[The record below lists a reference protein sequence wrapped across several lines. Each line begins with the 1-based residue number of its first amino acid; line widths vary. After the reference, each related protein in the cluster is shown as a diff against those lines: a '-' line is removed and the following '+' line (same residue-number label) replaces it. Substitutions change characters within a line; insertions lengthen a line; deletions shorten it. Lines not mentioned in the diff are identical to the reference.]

1 MTERYFEKFPII
13 TYANTQVVDISR
25 RTAIVTDVFKSAFNY
40 YQYSIANSERPDNI
54 SDRYYN
60 DPYMSWLI
68 YLSNSITDPYYDW
81 HLDQTTFDDF
91 IALKYGSYTKA
102 LSKVAFFRN
111 NWYQNPD
118 QYTVSYYAG
127 LDASLKKYYEPVTPN
142 DFYSTT
148 PMAYRRVR
156 QDTQIT
162 TNAIVNY
169 SVANGSFTHDEIVN
183 VVFDSNYTGI
193 GQVCFAN
200 SSSISIQHVFGY
212 TTGTISP
219 SSYIYG
225 TESGVNTAF
234 TTSAVL
240 VNNIPSPEVGYWSP
254 VYYYDL
260 ETEKNQYNQSIAV
273 INAAY
278 ASSAATQLN
287 NLLNQ

>member
-1 MTERYFEKFPII
+1 MMVIMVLVRSMIKNM
-13 TYANTQVVDISR
+13 AD
-25 RTAIVTDVFKSAFNY
+25 DLD
-40 YQYSIANSERPDNI
+40 YSK
-54 SDRYYN
+54 
-60 DPYMSWLI
+60 
-68 YLSNSITDPYYDW
+68 SITIPSNLFHSIWSWYEDYRDPSDPIKPV
-81 HLDQTTFDDF
+81 T
-91 IALKYGSYTKA
+91 I
-102 LSKVAFFRN
+102 
-111 NWYQNPD
+111 
-118 QYTVSYYAG
+118 TVS
-127 LDASLKKYYEPVTPN
+127 
-142 DFYSTT
+142 
-148 PMAYRRVR
+148 
-156 QDTQIT
+156 
-162 TNAIVNY
+162 
-169 SVANGSFTHDEIVN
+169 H
-183 VVFDSNYTGI
+183 TGI

-240 VNNIPSPEVGYWSP
+240 VNNIPSLEVVYWSP

-278 ASSAATQLN
+278 ASEAATQLN